1 MTRNVGCKK
10 MLLAVVVLLDRQLL
24 LGYLRFGPSPFMFAL
39 GKRELRRRE
48 REREREKKRERV
60 HLPKLTSIKDISFPL
75 SYIAFAARERERMRV
90 PGRDRENE
98 KRE

>member
-1 MTRNVGCKK
+1 MALPLSCLPWARESFVG
-10 MLLAVVVLLDRQLL
+10 
-24 LGYLRFGPSPFMFAL
+24 
-39 GKRELRRRE
+39 ERE
-48 REREREKKRERV
+48 RERERKRERV

>member
-1 MTRNVGCKK
+1 

-48 REREREKKRERV
+48 REKKRERV

-75 SYIAFAARERERMRV
+75 SYIAFAARERER
-90 PGRDRENE
+90 E
-98 KRE
+98 